1 MFQAPSP
8 SPASRISSAAATR
21 GTTCACFTFSAAT
34 SSMSCCFERAFA
46 SFFGYRFYII
56 DDAPSKSTAKFATT
70 QTRGTKG
77 LNLMVDL
84 ADAVFPKFPLL
95 RVELFVESVCAG
107 VKDETP
113 NALAAW
119 QSMQFLLWHLHLHAS
134 SMRTALQVKS
144 SLPTFLCFVTRTP
157 DPVCLVA
164 VGKSIDLLA

>member
-1 MFQAPSP
+1 
-8 SPASRISSAAATR
+8 
-21 GTTCACFTFSAAT
+21 
-34 SSMSCCFERAFA
+34 
-46 SFFGYRFYII
+46 
-56 DDAPSKSTAKFATT
+56 
-70 QTRGTKG
+70 
-77 LNLMVDL
+77 MVDL